1 MPISLDTLRA
11 ASTRGTLSKSAST
24 LTEAR
29 SLGVRTAFLCHSHND
44 ETLVR
49 GLLNLFQEDG
59 WRVYVD
65 WQDPTMGEKPTK
77 ETAERIKLTI
87 RVMDYFL
94 FLATPNSVTSRW
106 CPWEIGYADREK
118 GIERVLIIPTT
129 DRTGD
134 WYGNEYLQLYRKI
147 DEAKD
152 GKLGVW
158 NPNETGG
165 VYLSTL

>member
-1 MPISLDTLRA
+1 M
-11 ASTRGTLSKSAST
+11 
-24 LTEAR
+24 
-29 SLGVRTAFLCHSHND
+29 
-44 ETLVR
+44 VR

-65 WQDPTMGEKPTK
+65 WQDPAMSEKPTR
-77 ETAERIKLTI
+77 ETAEKIKLTI

-106 CPWEIGYADREK
+106 CPWEIGYADGEK
-118 GIERVLIIPTT
+118 AVDHILIIPTT
-129 DRTGD
+129 DRTGS

-147 DEAKD
+147 DQAKD
-152 GKLGVW
+152 GRLGVW
-158 NPNETGG
+158 NPNETAG